1 MINETDKSFITRSK
15 RASIDR
21 ETAKGRTGMVA
32 SAHHLATDI
41 GEKVLES
48 GGNAIDAAVAIQ
60 FALNVAE
67 PMMTGIGGSGFM
79 MVHHRDSNETKIFDG
94 HTRAPKAAHPRM
106 FLDDSGEV
114 VPFKQRSTHGTAVGV
129 PGILKAMDTALSEYG
144 TKSLAELIE
153 PSIELAEKGV
163 EINWVFKD
171 ALEHFDYRLGKHAK
185 NFYLPEGKHRKEGEK
200 LMKKELA
207 HTYRILQEKG
217 TAAFYEGEIGEAIIA
232 ALKEEGG
239 FMELD
244 DLKNYQITIDE
255 PMWGEYKGYKIASS
269 SPPSA
274 GGLMVIHIL
283 KLLESFQLEQY
294 GPRSWEK
301 YYLLAEAMRIGFS
314 DKVTYFGDPEF
325 VEMPVKGLIDDRYI
339 DERRKL
345 INFERRNDA
354 IEFGN
359 PWKYDKPGAHHYV
372 SQPDDIEKSET
383 THFTVTDQ
391 WGNIAACTST
401 VEHPFGSGIMVP
413 GYGFILNNE
422 LTDFDAV
429 PGGLNEVQPG
439 KRPVSCKS
447 PTIIFKDDRP
457 FLTLGSPGGPTIIGS
472 VFQTIINVI
481 DFKMDLKEAIEEPRI
496 MATTGPLIEWEKGIS
511 MESKGILESMGYQF
525 ADEPHVIGNVQAIQF
540 DQKTGTIYG
549 VADSSREGKA
559 SGMN

>member
-1 MINETDKSFITRSK
+1 MMNNTDKFFITRSK

-41 GEKVLES
+41 GEKILES
-48 GGNAIDAAVAIQ
+48 GGNAVDAAVAIQ
-60 FALNVAE
+60 FALNVVE

-106 FLDDSGEV
+106 FLDDNGEV
-114 VPFKQRSTHGTAVGV
+114 IPFKKRSTHGTAVGI
-129 PGILKAMDTALSEYG
+129 PGILKAMDAALSAYG
-144 TKSLAELIE
+144 TKPLTELIE

-171 ALEHFDYRLGKHAK
+171 ALEHFHYRLGKHAK
-185 NFYLPEGKHRKEGEK
+185 NFYLPDGKNRKEGEK

-207 HTYRILQEKG
+207 HTFRVLQDKG
-217 TAAFYEGEIGEAIIA
+217 IAAFYEGEIGEAIIT
-232 ALKEEGG
+232 ALKESGG

-274 GGLMVIHIL
+274 GGLMVIQIL

-294 GPRSWEK
+294 DPRSWEK

-325 VEMPVKGLIDDRYI
+325 VDMPVKGLIDDRYI
-339 DERRKL
+339 EERKKL

-354 IEFGN
+354 IDFGN
-359 PWKYDKPGAHHYV
+359 PWKYDKPGNHHYV

-391 WGNIAACTST
+391 WGNIVACTST

-413 GYGFILNNE
+413 GYGFVLNNE
-422 LTDFDAV
+422 LTDFDTE
-429 PGGLNEVQPG
+429 PGGLNEVEPG

-447 PTIIFKDDRP
+447 PTIIFKDGLP

-481 DFKMDLKEAIEEPRI
+481 DFNMDLKEAIEEPRI
-496 MATTGPLIEWEKGIS
+496 MVTNGPLIEWEKGIS
-511 MESKGILESMGYQF
+511 MESKGTLESMGFEF
-525 ADEPHVIGNVQAIQF
+525 ADDPHVIGNVQAIQF
-540 DQKTGTIYG
+540 DQKTGTLYG

-559 SGMN
+559 TGLN